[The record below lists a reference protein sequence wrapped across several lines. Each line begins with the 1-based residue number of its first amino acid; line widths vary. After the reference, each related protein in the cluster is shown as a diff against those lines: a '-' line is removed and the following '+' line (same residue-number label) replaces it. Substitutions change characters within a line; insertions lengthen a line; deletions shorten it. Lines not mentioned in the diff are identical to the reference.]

1 MSALVLC
8 PDCKRKL
15 KVPDS
20 AVGKTIRCPTCK
32 ALLPPVL
39 EPALDSEDSEPD
51 TPSRRGAVTTA
62 PPPRTAP
69 TRPLSRPP
77 EDEEAEDDLEPEE
90 KPIRKR
96 PSREARSLHKKSSAG
111 LIIGLVLGGVALLAL
126 LGGGATLLWH
136 FSRTLGK
143 GIAQAEWQTFMPPNG
158 DCSVLMPGTPQS
170 QPVTTLGITVN
181 KYLVTRTGE
190 KAFFAVAFMNLGPDP
205 LQPNAL
211 ELVANAERDHIMR
224 TLNGSVTSQTSITLG
239 NLPGREFQITTQPR
253 GALIERIYLA
263 NLGGTHR
270 VYLVVAAG
278 DYLTPNQDDV
288 TRFFDSFKITAP
300 STPPT
305 FLDAAA
311 PLGGPKQPI
320 IVNAPP
326 ANPGPMPPI
335 VIPRPIQPRPIPVPR
350 QPRPIPG
357 FRQPRRPIP

>member
-1 MSALVLC
+1 MSALVFC
-8 PDCKRKL
+8 PDCKRTL

-20 AVGKTIRCPTCK
+20 AVGKSIRCPTCK
-32 ALLPPVL
+32 TLLPPVSG
-39 EPALDSEDSEPD
+39 PAIDPEDSEPD
-51 TPSRRGAVTTA
+51 TSSRRGAMTTA
-62 PPPRTAP
+62 PLPRTAP

-77 EDEEAEDDLEPEE
+77 EEEAAEDDLELEE

-96 PSREARSLHKKSSAG
+96 PSRKASSLRKKSSAG
-111 LIIGLVLGGVALLAL
+111 PIIGLVVGGVALLAL

-136 FSRTLGK
+136 FGRTRGK

-158 DCSVLMPGTPQS
+158 DCSVLMPGAPQS
-170 QPVTTLGITVN
+170 QPVTTLGFTVN
-181 KYLVTRTGE
+181 KYLVTRTRE
-190 KAFFAVAFMNLGPDP
+190 KAFFAVAFANLGPDP

-211 ELVANAERDHIMR
+211 ELVANAERDHILR
-224 TLNGSVTSQTSITLG
+224 TLNGKVTSQVSITLG
-239 NLPGREFQITTQPR
+239 NLPGREVQITTIPR
-253 GALIERIYLA
+253 GTLIERVYLA

-278 DYLTPNQDDV
+278 DYMTPNQDDA

-300 STPPT
+300 VTPPT

-320 IVNAPP
+320 IVNVPP

-335 VIPRPIQPRPIPVPR
+335 VIPRPVQPRPIPVPR